1 MVSAQPSSIEDTMNV
16 IETKDSPRPAGHYSQ
31 AVEERG
37 FVFLSGMLPD
47 IASVDPSARDFTAQA
62 EAVLRQCQAV
72 LAQAGCTF
80 DDVVQC
86 TAYIV
91 GIDNWPTFNGI
102 YARFLGSHK
111 PARAVVPVPEL
122 HHGFLVEVQMTAC
135 RPATKP

>member
-1 MVSAQPSSIEDTMNV
+1 MN
-16 IETKDSPRPAGHYSQ
+16 IIFTNDSPRPAGHYSQ
-31 AVEERG
+31 AVEEGG

-47 IASVDPSARDFTAQA
+47 IASVDPSARNFTLQS

-91 GIDNWPTFNGI
+91 GVENWPTFNEV
-102 YARFLGSHK
+102 YARLLGAHK
-111 PARAVVPVPEL
+111 PTRAVVPVPEL
-122 HHGFLVEVQMTAC
+122 HHGFLVEVQITAY
-135 RPATKP
+135 RPRTKA